1 MSLVHKIVSFTY
13 VRLFSSTLE
22 IRFKKHN
29 IIKYHK
35 CEVQKR
41 DTHNNKEG
49 GRYTVMLL
57 LFGVYIRLFPVTK
70 FKRKT
75 RVLQFCEFL
84 LYAPPVHTHIMTI

>member
-1 MSLVHKIVSFTY
+1 MSLKVHKIVCFTN
-13 VRLFSSTLE
+13 VRLFNSTLE

-41 DTHNNKEG
+41 DTHDKEG

-70 FKRKT
+70 SKRKT
-75 RVLQFCEFL
+75 RILQF
-84 LYAPPVHTHIMTI
+84 